1 MPRPD
6 TTLVS
11 IEEYLSSSYEPDC
24 DYVDGV
30 LEERNLGE
38 YDHGNLQTTI
48 SAYLKYRARTWNVR
62 VIVELRIRVSATRV
76 RVPDICVILRDRE
89 IEQVPS
95 KPPLVCIEVLS
106 PEDRW
111 PRVEKR
117 IQDFLAMG
125 VERVWVF
132 DPKKSEV
139 FEYAKSGRRKVVED
153 LLEAPPVS
161 IRISEL
167 MAELD

>member
-1 MPRPD
+1 MPMPGA
-6 TTLVS
+6 TLVS

-30 LEERNLGE
+30 LEQRNLGE
-38 YDHGNLQTTI
+38 YDHSNLQTTI
-48 SAYLKYRARTWNVR
+48 SAYLKYRARSWNVR

-89 IEQVPS
+89 IEQVPT

-117 IQDFLAMG
+117 IQDFLTMG

-132 DPKKSEV
+132 DPKKGEV

-167 MAELD
+167 MADLD

>member
-1 MPRPD
+1 MPAQG

-11 IEEYLSSSYEPDC
+11 VEEYLASSYEPDC

-30 LEERNLGE
+30 IEERNLGE
-38 YDHGNLQTTI
+38 WNHSRLQSVLSRYLGNRERQW
-48 SAYLKYRARTWNVR
+48 KVR
-62 VIVELRIRVSATRV
+62 VAVELRIRVSAMRF
-76 RVPDICVILRDRE
+76 RVPDVCVFAADQE
-89 IEQVPS
+89 MEQAPS
-95 KPPLVCIEVLS
+95 TPPLVCIEILT

-111 PRVEKR
+111 TRVEKR
-117 IQDFLAMG
+117 IEDFLTMG

-132 DPKKSEV
+132 DPQERQV
-139 FEYAKSGRRKVVED
+139 FECTQTGRREVLDD
-153 LLEAPPVS
+153 LLKAPPIS

>member
-1 MPRPD
+1 MPMPGA
-6 TTLVS
+6 TLVS

-30 LEERNLGE
+30 LEQRNLGE
-38 YDHGNLQTTI
+38 YDHSNLQTTI
-48 SAYLKYRARTWNVR
+48 SAYLKYRARSWNVR

-89 IEQVPS
+89 IEQVPT

-132 DPKKSEV
+132 DPKKGEV
-139 FEYAKSGRRKVVED
+139 FEYTKSGRRKVVED

-167 MAELD
+167 MADLD